1 MDDNSKTEKPYDESY
16 FMFKKI
22 ISEIFII
29 PLLLY
34 ILSISFITHV
44 SIFNQPL
51 KSQINLNTDKKR
63 KILFLIMIFLYICQ
77 IISVIKITNMETSAN
92 TVSSTRTLIILL
104 FHTMSIMAAL
114 LTIYFIEEKNKK
126 QIKLDKKNI
135 LQWFIILNLIYYL
148 LDLVNEIVY
157 GYFTILTPLTFFFC
171 VYFQIFF
178 YKYPNDSYKIFLSK
192 GFKYIE
198 LNEFD
203 KELINKK
210 LQSIKVNEE
219 KFKDSNNRY
228 YIPMTYLNT
237 KMNMLGNDNE
247 NINNIS
253 DRMTNNNLDLY
264 NNESYNSNKINK
276 LIDELYNPNKNNN
289 YLENS
294 YEGVLKIVVTFQSN
308 FSIDYGTYYN
318 YNKTKTN
325 LMDKEQNMGSVINRL
340 SLINSINFRDEND
353 ESNEHL
359 DVANFYTSII
369 FSFNVSATSSFYVT
383 NKHLTKSLEEFFKL
397 DIVLENEFNEERYNL
412 SLVKQLPRLNI
423 KKCFDDIKK
432 GGKINNFSN
441 NNDILLKC
449 VQNTKN
455 ICEKYLKDITANPH
469 FIIPEVLFFLEI
481 RDKNVFQLYININD
495 KIRKK
500 DNNIITRFSRRTENT
515 LSNNF
520 YLSTNCNYFTSH
532 NDYNMKVFVKI
543 IKGDYFNINLIIKTK
558 NNDKEYNDYY
568 LLLRLTYGESNKF
581 VKKKLDE
588 TIFVLNEFNKLLD
601 YNFNN
606 DINYSEKKNSNKG
619 KDNNSKIYNLF
630 SEFVDLYNKI
640 NGSFSTPSQSF
651 RLSKNCN
658 NSNILVKYPD
668 YSNKENNLFN
678 NLIIN
683 IESLLN
689 LIINYY
695 IDEIPNS
702 NQVIH
707 EYFIDCIDD
716 YWNVFKLKKYIKHDN
731 NLLSLFQNVI
741 NEKTINDIFVLDK
754 NYLFINI
761 NYKVI
766 VFYEICFKIS
776 TSTNFIQ
783 LDKKYEFEEVKNY
796 IDLMNVELSL
806 GMVWPEKC
814 FLVKEEMIDE
824 LYNIHI
830 IRLNYITKY
839 LNKIF
844 NSNILYNSK
853 NWKKIFYGDKSY
865 HDIIEIKLKELKHNH
880 NKNNNNNN
888 NKEFIIRKHSDEE
901 ASFYLNNEEEIK
913 LENNISNANSF
924 KNNDSNA
931 KNENNKIYDDIVK
944 NNNNYIIIN
953 SEESQQS
960 SDTLT
965 SNFSQNSKAKNLFD
979 I

>member
-1 MDDNSKTEKPYDESY
+1 
-16 FMFKKI
+16 
-22 ISEIFII
+22 
-29 PLLLY
+29 
-34 ILSISFITHV
+34 V
-44 SIFNQPL
+44 
-51 KSQINLNTDKKR
+51 
-63 KILFLIMIFLYICQ
+63 
-77 IISVIKITNMETSAN
+77 
-92 TVSSTRTLIILL
+92 
-104 FHTMSIMAAL
+104 
-114 LTIYFIEEKNKK
+114 
-126 QIKLDKKNI
+126 
-135 LQWFIILNLIYYL
+135 
-148 LDLVNEIVY
+148 
-157 GYFTILTPLTFFFC
+157 
-171 VYFQIFF
+171 
-178 YKYPNDSYKIFLSK
+178 
-192 GFKYIE
+192 
-198 LNEFD
+198 
-203 KELINKK
+203 
-210 LQSIKVNEE
+210 
-219 KFKDSNNRY
+219 
-228 YIPMTYLNT
+228 
-237 KMNMLGNDNE
+237 
-247 NINNIS
+247 
-253 DRMTNNNLDLY
+253 
-264 NNESYNSNKINK
+264 
-276 LIDELYNPNKNNN
+276 
-289 YLENS
+289 
-294 YEGVLKIVVTFQSN
+294 
-308 FSIDYGTYYN
+308 
-318 YNKTKTN
+318 
-325 LMDKEQNMGSVINRL
+325 
-340 SLINSINFRDEND
+340 
-353 ESNEHL
+353 
-359 DVANFYTSII
+359 
-369 FSFNVSATSSFYVT
+369 
-383 NKHLTKSLEEFFKL
+383 
-397 DIVLENEFNEERYNL
+397 
-412 SLVKQLPRLNI
+412 LVKVIQ
-423 KKCFDDIKK
+423 
-432 GGKINNFSN
+432 
-441 NNDILLKC
+441 
-449 VQNTKN
+449 
-455 ICEKYLKDITANPH
+455 
-469 FIIPEVLFFLEI
+469 
-481 RDKNVFQLYININD
+481 
-495 KIRKK
+495 
-500 DNNIITRFSRRTENT
+500 
-515 LSNNF
+515 
-520 YLSTNCNYFTSH
+520 
-532 NDYNMKVFVKI
+532 
-543 IKGDYFNINLIIKTK
+543 GDYFNSNLIIKTK

-651 RLSKNCN
+651 RLSKNCK

-668 YSNKENNLFN
+668 YSNKEDNLFN

-880 NKNNNNNN
+880 NKNNNKNN
-888 NKEFIIRKHSDEE
+888 NKEFIIRKNSDEE

>member
-1 MDDNSKTEKPYDESY
+1 MDDNIKTEKSYDESY

-51 KSQINLNTDKKR
+51 KSQINLYTEKKR
-63 KILFLIMIFLYICQ
+63 KILFLIMIFLYVCQ

-92 TVSSTRTLIILL
+92 TVSSTKTLIILL
-104 FHTMSIMAAL
+104 FHTMSIMAVL

-126 QIKLDKKNI
+126 QIKLEKKNI
-135 LQWFIILNLIYYL
+135 VQWFIILNLIYYL

-157 GYFTILTPLTFFFC
+157 GYFTILTPLTFVFC
-171 VYFQIFF
+171 IYFQIFL
-178 YKYPNDSYKIFLSK
+178 YKYPNDNYKIFLSK

-203 KELINKK
+203 KELIYKK

-219 KFKDSNNRY
+219 RNKDSNKRY
-228 YIPMTYLNT
+228 YIPMTYINS
-237 KMNMLGNDNE
+237 KMSMLGDDNE
-247 NINNIS
+247 NNINNIS
-253 DRMTNNNLDLY
+253 DRMTNNNLDFN
-264 NNESYNSNKINK
+264 NNESYNSNKINN
-276 LIDELYNPNKNNN
+276 LIDELYNPKNSH
-289 YLENS
+289 YIENS

-318 YNKTKTN
+318 YDKTKKN
-325 LMDKEQNMGSVINRL
+325 LIDKQQNMGSVINRL
-340 SLINSINFRDEND
+340 SLLNNINFRDEND
-353 ESNEHL
+353 ESSDHL
-359 DVANFYTSII
+359 DIANFYTSII

-412 SLVKQLPRLNI
+412 SLVKQLPKLNI

-455 ICEKYLKDITANPH
+455 MCEKYLKDITSNPH

-481 RDKNVFQLYININD
+481 RDRNVFQLYININD
-495 KIRKK
+495 QIRKK
-500 DNNIITRFSRRTENT
+500 DFNIISRFSRKTENT

-520 YLSTNCNYFTSH
+520 YLSTNCNYFSSH
-532 NDYNMKVFVKI
+532 NDYNMKVFVKV
-543 IKGDYFNINLIIKTK
+543 IKGDYFNSNLIIKNK

-588 TIFVLNEFNKLLD
+588 TIFVLNEFNKLLY

-606 DINYSEKKNSNKG
+606 DTNIIEKKDSNKS
-619 KDNNSKIYNLF
+619 KDNNSKIYILF

-640 NGSFSTPSQSF
+640 NGSCSTPSQSF
-651 RLSKNCN
+651 RLSKSCN
-658 NSNILVKYPD
+658 NTNILMKYPD
-668 YSNKENNLFN
+668 YTNKEDNLLN

-689 LIINYY
+689 IIINYY

-754 NYLFINI
+754 NYLYINI
-761 NYKVI
+761 NYKII
-766 VFYEICFKIS
+766 VFYEICFKIT

-814 FLVKEEMIDE
+814 FLEKEEMNDE

-830 IRLNYITKY
+830 VRLLYITKY

-865 HDIIEIKLKELKHNH
+865 HDIIEIKLKELKHNT
-880 NKNNNNNN
+880 NKNNNNS
-888 NKEFIIRKHSDEE
+888 KEITTRKESDES
-901 ASFYLNNEEEIK
+901 ASFYLDQKEGTK
-913 LENNISNANSF
+913 LENSYSNTNSF
-924 KNNDSNA
+924 KSKDLDA
-931 KNENNKIYDDIVK
+931 KNENNIIYDDIKSIK
-944 NNNNYIIIN
+944 NNSNYIISN

-965 SNFSQNSKAKNLFD
+965 SNFSQNSKVKNLFD